1 MKGIGRFLP
10 PPPTY
15 VDKNQCVKKKSKGH
29 LNTSLQRLNTSR
41 VWTILFPLWARW
53 LHTWR
58 NWTWSSLPE
67 SFCSS
72 PSALLRSAIS
82 LWIFSSSSST
92 LLTAAFSWSRISSF
106 TSPLCFSM
114 ERIILEKI
122 LSLSSAAASAECC
135 KVCPI
140 AHQECPK
147 KKKKFSAT
155 IDYKSHTRLDVAD
168 NISKFFLRVF

>member
-1 MKGIGRFLP
+1 MKGIGPFLP
-10 PPPTY
+10 PPHICRQKLS
-15 VDKNQCVKKKSKGH
+15 VCQEKKSEGQ

-41 VWTILFPLWARW
+41 VWTVLFPLWARS

-58 NWTWSSLPE
+58 NWTWSSVPE

-92 LLTAAFSWSRISSF
+92 LPTAAFSWSRISSF

-114 ERIILEKI
+114 ERISLEKI

-147 KKKKFSAT
+147 KKKFSAT